1 VYAVPGGYQLFFG
14 GKARS
19 WTYAKR
25 ALSFARVTQN
35 GDEEGF
41 LFLDRA
47 PTGEEGVV
55 IRYKLGIRKKRE
67 PGEDELAR
75 LRAAAPTVSP
85 FGRQKPPSSP
95 SPVGE

>member
-19 WTYAKR
+19 WIYAKR

-35 GDEEGF
+35 GDDEGF

-47 PTGEEGVV
+47 PTEEEGAI
-55 IRYKLGIRKKRE
+55 IRDKLGIRKKRE
-67 PGEDELAR
+67 LGEDELAR
-75 LRAAAPTVSP
+75 LRVAAPIISP
-85 FGRQKPPSSP
+85 FSRRKPRP
-95 SPVGE
+95 